1 MDPIQLVEPTRVAH
15 WGYDEHR
22 YFGHRV
28 FEELTGRETLTGLT
42 LLSVVGRRLSPE
54 CCAVIDEVA
63 CAVTLA
69 DPRIWPLKL
78 TRVIA
83 SYGAAL
89 PAAAAGLLV
98 EEGARIGPW
107 AGVQAAELL
116 VALREQLGTRAA
128 DPPFVREVVHRYL
141 AEHHFVWGFGTP
153 FRDRDERLVSFRAC
167 MRRRGRDTLPYWTT
181 MEVVTPVVREARQV
195 EPNISAAFAATFL
208 DMGLDPYQVGALASS
223 IMHHMFVANALE
235 GAARPGPL
243 RQLPDPC
250 VRYVGRGPR
259 PSPRAGLKP
268 SR

>member
-1 MDPIQLVEPTRVAH
+1 MDPSELVQPTRVAH

-42 LLSVVGRRLSPE
+42 ALSVLGRRLSPE
-54 CCAVIDEVA
+54 CRAVIDEVA

-83 SYGAAL
+83 SYGVAL

-107 AGVQAAELL
+107 AGVQAAKLL
-116 VALREQLGTRAA
+116 VTLREEIGERVA
-128 DPPFVREVVHRYL
+128 DAQFVREAVQRYL
-141 AEHHFVWGFGTP
+141 AEHHVVWGFGIP
-153 FRDRDERLVSFRAC
+153 FRDRDERLVAFRAC

-181 MEVVTPVVREARQV
+181 MEAVAPVLREARQT

-208 DMGLDPYQVGALASS
+208 DMGLEPYQIGALASS
-223 IMHHMFVANALE
+223 VMHHMFVANALE
-235 GAARPGPL
+235 GAAQPGPL
-243 RQLPDPC
+243 RKLPDEC

-259 PSPRAGLKP
+259 SSPRAEQEL

>member
-1 MDPIQLVEPTRVAH
+1 MDLLELVEPTRVAH

-28 FEELTGRETLTGLT
+28 FEELTGRESLTSLT
-42 LLSVVGRRLSPE
+42 VLSVLGRRLSPE
-54 CCAVIDEVA
+54 CCAVVDEVA

-107 AGVQAAELL
+107 AGVQAAKLL
-116 VALREQLGTRAA
+116 VALREEIGTRAG
-128 DPPFVREVVHRYL
+128 DTPFVREVVHRYL

-153 FRDRDERLVSFRAC
+153 FRERDERLVAFRAC
-167 MRRRGRDTLPYWTT
+167 MRRRGRDTLPYWAT
-181 MEVVTPVVREARQV
+181 MEAVAPVVREARQA

-235 GAARPGPL
+235 GAAEPGPL
-243 RQLPDPC
+243 CQLPDAS
-250 VRYVGRGPR
+250 VRYVGRKPR
-259 PSPRAGLKP
+259 SSPRAEQQP
-268 SR
+268 TR

>member
-1 MDPIQLVEPTRVAH
+1 MEPLERMEPTRVAH

-28 FEELTGRETLTGLT
+28 FEELTGRETLTSLT
-42 LLSVVGRRLSPE
+42 GLSVLGRRLSSE
-54 CCAVIDEVA
+54 CCAVIDEVT
-63 CAVTLA
+63 CVVTLA

-107 AGVQAAELL
+107 AGVQAAKLL
-116 VALREQLGTRAA
+116 VALREALGERAA
-128 DPPFVREVVHRYL
+128 DVSFVREVVHRYL
-141 AEHHFVWGFGTP
+141 AEHHYVWGFGTP
-153 FRDRDERLVSFRAC
+153 FRERDERLVAYRGC

-181 MEVVTPVVREARQV
+181 MEAITPVVREARQV

-208 DMGLDPYQVGALASS
+208 DMGLEPYQIGALASS

-243 RQLPDPC
+243 RQLPDEC
-250 VRYVGRGPR
+250 VRYLGRAPR
-259 PSPRAGLKP
+259 SSPRAD
-268 SR
+268 R